1 MNILVETDNFGA
13 VSINKNN
20 SVRYYTFKVVS
31 NSYTKKN
38 KATIDENIIIYVGR
52 VVDITYITKLKHGSK
67 W

>member
-20 SVRYYTFKVVS
+20 AVRYYTFKVVS